1 MPNQNFRTKTSPL
14 IVSFCEEEVTNIL
27 DAKRDAQNENKYVV
41 TSLSMHTLSSSPF
54 FFWSEFFDTCTPC
67 CFAFQALWGFG
78 DEKGLAATITGGGE
92 LTAQL
97 LPFLEIL

>member
-1 MPNQNFRTKTSPL
+1 MPNQNFRTKCSPL

-54 FFWSEFFDTCTPC
+54 FFLFAILRYMYAMLF
-67 CFAFQALWGFG
+67 CFPGSLGFW
-78 DEKGLAATITGGGE
+78 
-92 LTAQL
+92 
-97 LPFLEIL
+97 

>member
-41 TSLSMHTLSSSPF
+41 TSLFMHTLSSSPF
-54 FFWSEFFDTCTPC
+54 FFVRNSSIHVRHVV
-67 CFAFQALWGFG
+67 LLSRLFG
-78 DEKGLAATITGGGE
+78 VLVTRRDWL
-92 LTAQL
+92 QRS
-97 LPFLEIL
+97 LEEAN